1 MKKWSFPFRGVSL
14 KLFLL
19 LSLLVVIVF
28 SIIIYINSE
37 FYTHQIERNIRDQ
50 MVYASNLIKQ
60 TIRTSML
67 KNQREDIALII
78 SDIGKE
84 HYVDGIRIYDKER
97 QIEFSDQAHEIY
109 EKVDK
114 NSEQCR
120 FCHNNKELKN
130 LIYAGNKFIYISK
143 KNGERILEVIN
154 PIDNAPDCYNAPCH
168 AHAKD
173 EKLLGLLDIKI
184 SLKDLDKSAAK
195 TRKKVL
201 LFSGLLI
208 LIATVVNGIFIRNQI
223 QRPIAKLVDGIHQV
237 TDLNLDY
244 TLDVD
249 SSDEIG
255 DLAISFNKMTKRLRQ
270 DQKELQGWSNTLE
283 DKVNEK
289 TEELEK
295 AQKQLILSEKMASM
309 GKLAAVVAHEI
320 NNPMS
325 GILIYSKL
333 LEKNLQNN
341 PSEKVI
347 SELIEDLKMIQDE
360 SKRCGDIVKNLLLF
374 SKKSFGERS
383 YTDLKIILTKSIELV
398 RHKFRM
404 SDIKLIHDFTEEDTN
419 LFCDSASIQQMAIA
433 LLINAVEAFPQKGGE
448 VKVGLYRDEKNK
460 QFRIEISD
468 NAVGIHEDVIPRIF
482 EPFYS
487 TKDSDKNTGL
497 GLAVVYGNVQRHGGT
512 IDVKSKLYEGTTFI
526 INLPTNSD

>member
-1 MKKWSFPFRGVSL
+1 
-14 KLFLL
+14 
-19 LSLLVVIVF
+19 
-28 SIIIYINSE
+28 
-37 FYTHQIERNIRDQ
+37 
-50 MVYASNLIKQ
+50 
-60 TIRTSML
+60 ML
-67 KNQREDIALII
+67 KNQREDLALII
-78 SDIGKE
+78 ANIGRE
-84 HYVDGIRIYDKER
+84 HYVDGIRIFNKER
-97 QIEFSDQAHEIY
+97 QIEFSDQAHEISQ
-109 EKVDK
+109 KIDK
-114 NSEQCR
+114 NSEQCV
-120 FCHNNKELKN
+120 FCHKNQELKN
-130 LIYAGNKFIYISK
+130 FIYEGNKFIHISPR
-143 KNGERILEVIN
+143 NGERILELIN
-154 PIDNAPDCYNAPCH
+154 PIDNEPDCYNAPCH
-168 AHAKD
+168 AHGKD

-184 SLKDLDKSAAK
+184 SLKDLDESASK
-195 TRKKVL
+195 TRKKAL
-201 LFSGLLI
+201 LVSGLLI
-208 LIATVVNGIFIRNQI
+208 LFATIINGIFIRNQI
-223 QRPIAKLVDGIHQV
+223 QRPIAKLINGIHQV

-270 DQKELQGWSNTLE
+270 DQQELQEWSNTLE

-309 GKLAAVVAHEI
+309 GKLAAIVAHEI

-325 GILIYSKL
+325 GILTYSKL

-341 PSEKVI
+341 PTEKVI
-347 SELIEDLKMIQDE
+347 SESIEDLKMIQDE

-383 YTDLKIILTKSIELV
+383 YADLKVILTKSIELV
-398 RHKFRM
+398 RHKFRI
-404 SDIKLIHDFTEEDTN
+404 SNVKLIQNFTEDDTN
-419 LFCDSASIQQMAIA
+419 LYCDSASIQQMAIA

-448 VKVGLYRDEKNK
+448 VKVGLYKDKKKK

-497 GLAVVYGNVQRHGGT
+497 GLAVVYGNVQRHGGM

-526 INLPTNSD
+526 ITLPTNSD

>member
-28 SIIIYINSE
+28 SIIIYIHTE
-37 FYTHQIERNIRDQ
+37 FYTHQIETNIRHQ
-50 MVYASNLIKQ
+50 AIQSSNLIKQ
-60 TIRTSML
+60 SIRNTML
-67 KNQREDIALII
+67 RNQRDELAQII
-78 SDIGKE
+78 YNIGKVN
-84 HYVDGIRIYDKER
+84 YIDAIRIYDKER
-97 QIEFSDQAHEIY
+97 QIEFSDQAHETKQ
-109 EKVDK
+109 KVDK
-114 NSEQCR
+114 NSKQCV
-120 FCHNNKELKN
+120 FCHKDKELKN
-130 LIYAGNKFIYISK
+130 FIYQGNKFIDISTE
-143 KNGERILEVIN
+143 NGERILELIN
-154 PIDNAPDCYNAPCH
+154 PIENEPDCYNAACH
-168 AHAKD
+168 AHKKN
-173 EKLLGLLDIKI
+173 EQLLGLLDMRI
-184 SLKDLDKSAAK
+184 SLKELDKNAAQ
-195 TRKKVL
+195 TRQKAWIT
-201 LFSGLLI
+201 SGLL
-208 LIATVVNGIFIRNQI
+208 LLLATIANGIFIRNQI
-223 QRPIAKLVDGIHQV
+223 QRPISKLIDGIHQV
-237 TDLNLDY
+237 TELNLDY
-244 TLDVD
+244 TLDVN

-255 DLAISFNKMTKRLRQ
+255 DLTISFNKMTKRLRK
-270 DQKELQGWSNTLE
+270 DQKELQEWSNTLE

-289 TEELEK
+289 TNELEK

-325 GILIYSKL
+325 GILTYSKL
-333 LEKNLQNN
+333 IQKNLQRNPNN
-341 PSEKVI
+341 DVI
-347 SELIEDLKMIQDE
+347 SESIEDLKMIEDE

-383 YTDLKIILTKSIELV
+383 HADLKIILTKSIELV

-404 SDIKLIHDFTEEDTN
+404 SDIKLIQDFTEKDTN
-419 LFCDSASIQQMAIA
+419 LFCDSASIQQMVIA
-433 LLINAVEAFPQKGGE
+433 LLINAVEAFPQRGGE

-460 QFRIEISD
+460 MFRLEISD

-512 IDVKSKLYEGTTFI
+512 IDVKSKLYEGTTFM